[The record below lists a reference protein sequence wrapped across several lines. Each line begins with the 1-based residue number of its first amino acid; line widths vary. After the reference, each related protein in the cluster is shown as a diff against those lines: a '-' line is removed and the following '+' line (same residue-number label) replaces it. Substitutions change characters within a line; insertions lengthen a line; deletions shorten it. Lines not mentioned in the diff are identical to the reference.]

1 MTSRSDCEILV
12 LFEQR
17 RDLFRRLLELSRAQM
32 QLLAAQ
38 DYPQLLALQGEKQR
52 LLADLEQ
59 GNRDH
64 LSLKDRWRTTRDRL
78 PERERAACQGAL
90 DEQESLV
97 AEILQEERQ
106 SAETL
111 ERQLH
116 DTQRQLAAISR
127 GRELGVRYQSATV
140 SKAGQCLDLE
150 G

>member
-1 MTSRSDCEILV
+1 MTSRSECELLI

-17 RDLFRRLLELSRAQM
+17 RDMFRRLLELSRAQM

-38 DYPQLLALQGEKQR
+38 DYAQLLTLQGEKQR
-52 LLADLEQ
+52 LLAELDR

-64 LSLKDRWRTTRDRL
+64 LSLKDRWRTTRDLL
-78 PERERAACQGAL
+78 PEHERAACQGAL

-97 AEILQEERQ
+97 AEILQEERC

-111 ERQLH
+111 ERQLQE
-116 DTQRQLAAISR
+116 TQRQLAAMSH
-127 GRELGVRYQSATV
+127 GRELRARYQSATV
-140 SKAGQCLDLE
+140 SSAGRCLDVE